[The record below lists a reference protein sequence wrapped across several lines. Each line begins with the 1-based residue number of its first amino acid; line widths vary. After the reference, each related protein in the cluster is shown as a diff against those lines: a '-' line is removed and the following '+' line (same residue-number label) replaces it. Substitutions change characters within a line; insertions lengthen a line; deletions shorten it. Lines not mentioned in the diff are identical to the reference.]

1 MLFTPLCSVQE
12 NVSAAME
19 LLQCFPASLGLVEV
33 VLPAP
38 LSPGDEDE
46 DRPVMCGLHLQE
58 PPRP

>member
-1 MLFTPLCSVQE
+1 MAVEE

-33 VLPAP
+33 VLLAP